1 MPWKTKPVRSGNLV
15 LWNTLLLAF
24 REIRRNVMRSVLTI
38 LGIVIGVAAVIVMV
52 TIGGGAT
59 VQVKQQIASMGSNL
73 LMVTPGKRLGPGQS
87 TGSIPFKESDA
98 SAIAREVNAV
108 KAVAPLS
115 IQSAKAVFGNQNW
128 STQVAGS
135 NNRYLQVTNRSIQ
148 SGRQFT
154 DSEVRSG
161 AAVCLIGETVR
172 AKLFGGQGAI
182 GEKIRL
188 HGTST
193 STSTSTATS
202 TGGSTG
208 TGSSSGSGTSTG
220 GTTTTSTNL
229 SCEVIGLL
237 AAKGQST
244 MGTDQDDFVV
254 IPLAAYQRR
263 LAGNQDVGIIQVS
276 VEEGVSTEKVRQDI
290 VRLLRERRH
299 LSPSDDD
306 NFNVMDMKEIVKM
319 LTGTTQMMTALL
331 SAVAAVSLLVGGI
344 GIMNIMLVSVTERT
358 REIGIRLAVGALESE
373 VLMQFLVEAVVLSSF
388 GGVIGIV
395 LALTASVW
403 LAGVLHV
410 PFVFNAGIVVLAFLF
425 SAAVGVIFGY
435 FPALKAARLDPIEAL
450 RHE

>member
-1 MPWKTKPVRSGNLV
+1 M
-15 LWNTLLLAF
+15 LWNTMILAL
-24 REIRRNVMRSVLTI
+24 REIRRNVLRSVLTI
-38 LGIVIGVAAVIVMV
+38 LGIVIGVAAVIIMV

-59 VQVKQQIASMGSNL
+59 VQVRQQIAGMGSNL

-87 TGSIPFKESDA
+87 TDNVPFKEADSR
-98 SAIAREVNAV
+98 AIARDVPAV
-108 KAVAPLS
+108 AAVAPVSSQS
-115 IQSAKAVFGNQNW
+115 IQAIFGNQNW
-128 STQVAGS
+128 TTQVSGS
-135 NNRYLQVTNRSIQ
+135 NNQYLQVTNRSIR

-154 DSEVRSG
+154 DSELRSG
-161 AAVCLIGETVR
+161 AAVCIVGETAIR
-172 AKLFGGQGAI
+172 KLFGGQEAL

-188 HGTST
+188 QK
-193 STSTSTATS
+193 
-202 TGGSTG
+202 
-208 TGSSSGSGTSTG
+208 
-220 GTTTTSTNL
+220 L

-244 MGTDQDDFVV
+244 MGTDQDDIVV
-254 IPLAAYQRR
+254 IPLSTFQRR
-263 LAGNQDVGIIQVS
+263 IAGNQDVGFIQVS
-276 VEEGVSTEKVRQDI
+276 VEEGVATEKVQNDI

-299 LSPSDDD
+299 LSSSDDD
-306 NFNVMDMKEIVKM
+306 NFNVMDMKEIAQM
-319 LTGTTQMMTALL
+319 LTGTTRMLTALL

-388 GGVIGIV
+388 GGLAGIV

-403 LAGVLHV
+403 LAGILRV
-410 PFVFNAGIVVLAFLF
+410 PFVFNGGIVMVAFLF

>member
-1 MPWKTKPVRSGNLV
+1 MM
-15 LWNTLLLAF
+15 LWNSMLLAS
-24 REIRRNVMRSVLTI
+24 REIRRNVLRSVLTI
-38 LGIVIGVAAVIVMV
+38 LGIVIGVAAVIIMV

-87 TGSIPFKESDA
+87 SGNIPFKEADA
-98 SAIAREVNAV
+98 RAIARDVTAV
-108 KAVAPLS
+108 AAVAPVS
-115 IQSAKAVFGNQNW
+115 TQSAKAVFGNQNW
-128 STQVAGS
+128 STQVVGS
-135 NNRYLQVTNRSIQ
+135 NNQYLQVTNRSVR
-148 SGRQFT
+148 SGRHFT

-161 AAVCLIGETVR
+161 AAVCIIGETVQT
-172 AKLFGGQGAI
+172 KLFGSQEAV

-193 STSTSTATS
+193 TS
-202 TGGSTG
+202 
-208 TGSSSGSGTSTG
+208 SSSGSSTGSGGGTSS
-220 GTTTTSTNL
+220 TTSSTSSTISSKL

-244 MGTDQDDFVV
+244 MGTDQDDLVV
-254 IPLAAYQRR
+254 IPLATYQRR
-263 LAGNQDVGIIQVS
+263 LAGNQDVGMIQVS
-276 VEEGVSTEKVRQDI
+276 VREGVATEKVQQDI
-290 VRLLRERRH
+290 VRLLRDRRH

-358 REIGIRLAVGALESE
+358 REIGIRLAIGALESE

-388 GGVIGIV
+388 GGLIGIV
-395 LALTASVW
+395 LAIAASVW
-403 LAGVLHV
+403 LAGVLRV
-410 PFVFNAGIVVLAFLF
+410 PFVFNAGIVLVAFLF

-435 FPALKAARLDPIEAL
+435 FPALKAARMDPIEAL